1 VEILKSVAFFN
12 NKGGVGKTTLTCNLA
27 NYCAKQGLRT
37 LVIDAD
43 PQSNA
48 TQLILDSDT
57 VADLYWNVG
66 ASDLATMADLLRP
79 YELGEASIGDEPI
92 ALVGPD
98 KNRFGVS
105 LMPGHPRLSVLED
118 LLGQWFQET
127 TAGDFAGIRKTNWA
141 TFLLRKLEPNF
152 DLVLFDLGPS
162 LGALNRSILVATDH
176 FLTPMGADIF
186 SLVAL
191 RNIADWLEQWTNLYS
206 IGIDN
211 CKTRFKGALEE
222 YELDNAVDMTQAFI
236 GYTVQQYITVT
247 IRGERRATRSYEKIL
262 GDLPQ
267 RVLEAMESYF
277 TLDPEVLNLGDV
289 PNLYSLIPL
298 AQIAKSPI
306 SGLTGADGLSG
317 GAYAQQRQYSSL
329 IESVGIRMLE
339 NLGLT

>member
-1 VEILKSVAFFN
+1 VKSVAFFN

-27 NYCAKQGLRT
+27 NYCVSQGLRT
-37 LVIDAD
+37 LIVDAD

-48 TQLILDSDT
+48 TQLILETDV
-57 VADLYWNVG
+57 VADLYWNNVQ
-66 ASDLATMADLLRP
+66 SDISTMADLLRP
-79 YELGEASIGDEPI
+79 FELGEASIGEAAI
-92 ALVGPD
+92 GLVAPD
-98 KNRFGVS
+98 DNRFGVS

-141 TFLLRKLEPNF
+141 TFLLRTLETDF
-152 DLVLFDLGPS
+152 DIVLFDLGPS

-191 RNIADWLEQWTNLYS
+191 RNIADWLAQWSSLYS
-206 IGIDN
+206 IGIKT
-211 CKTRFKGALEE
+211 CKTRFPGALEE
-222 YELDNAVDMTQAFI
+222 YSLEDKLDLSRAFI

-262 GDLPQ
+262 SDLPE
-267 RVLEAMESYF
+267 RVLEAMDGYF
-277 TLDPEVLNLGDV
+277 ALDPAALNLGDV

-306 SGLTGADGLSG
+306 SGLTAADGLSG

-329 IESVGIRMLE
+329 IEFVGSRMLQ
-339 NLGLT
+339 NLGLA